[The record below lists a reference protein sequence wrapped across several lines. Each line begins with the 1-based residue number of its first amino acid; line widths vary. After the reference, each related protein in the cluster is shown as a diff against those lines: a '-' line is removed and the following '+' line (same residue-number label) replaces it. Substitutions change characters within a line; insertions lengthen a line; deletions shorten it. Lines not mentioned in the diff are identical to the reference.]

1 MVQILLNFS
10 LIIIMDINVPVQ
22 KLNVIENIANAL
34 IREIIVL
41 IAIAKIVIISPRLIH
56 IRINIQKKKI
66 RIN

>member
-1 MVQILLNFS
+1 
-10 LIIIMDINVPVQ
+10 MDINVPVQ
-22 KLNVIENIANAL
+22 KLNVIENIANVL
-34 IREIIVL
+34 IPEIIVL